1 MYRDQLFKM
10 DPYMLLSILNMKLR
24 DEFDSLDTLCDDFDI
39 EKQEV
44 NSKLK
49 VIGYKYNENI
59 NQFIAVDE
67 Y

>member
-1 MYRDQLFKM
+1 MYGEQLLNM

-24 DEFDSLDTLCDDFDI
+24 DKFDSLDTLCDDFDI

-44 NSKLK
+44 NRKLK
-49 VIGYKYNENI
+49 EIGYKYNENI
-59 NQFIAVDE
+59 NRFISVDE